1 MPVCP
6 SGGALG
12 AYAFSS
18 GGMVRLAECYRQLT
32 GTAGD
37 TQVADAKTALAHG
50 QDGLC
55 LQHNAVM
62 VVSTEEG

>member
-1 MPVCP
+1 
-6 SGGALG
+6 
-12 AYAFSS
+12 
-18 GGMVRLAECYRQLT
+18 MVRLAECYKQLT

-37 TQVADAKTALAHG
+37 IQVSGAKTAIAHG

-55 LQHNAVM
+55 MQHNGVM